1 MGIGE
6 AVMEGQV
13 FRKRVHRNP
22 SLLDYNIPTTLETPE
37 IHTFLIETVDR
48 EGPFGA
54 KEAGQGPLLPVIPAV
69 ANAVYN
75 ALRIRIDE
83 IPITPEKVL
92 KALNER
98 DRRVGPKSVPT
109 FSFPPL
115 IKAEVPDEWKGK

>member
-1 MGIGE
+1 MHTYL
-6 AVMEGQV
+6 V
-13 FRKRVHRNP
+13 
-22 SLLDYNIPTTLETPE
+22 ET
-37 IHTFLIETVDR
+37 IDR

-115 IKAEVPDEWKGK
+115 IKAEVPEEWKGK